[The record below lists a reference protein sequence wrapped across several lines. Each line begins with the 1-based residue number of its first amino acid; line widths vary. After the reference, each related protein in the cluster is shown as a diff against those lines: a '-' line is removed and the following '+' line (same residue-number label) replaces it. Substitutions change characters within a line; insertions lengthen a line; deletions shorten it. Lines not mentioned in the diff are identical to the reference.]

1 LYHLLNQ
8 QLGFSMAIV
17 TCLGGHELLRHN
29 LFLFFGGLS
38 FLDGGTNGTQLVNTF
53 RRSMLL
59 TYMERSNEKIE
70 IMNVYSNIDRT
81 GIKLFWRR
89 LCLR

>member
-1 LYHLLNQ
+1 MD
-8 QLGFSMAIV
+8 SC
-17 TCLGGHELLRHN
+17 T
-29 LFLFFGGLS
+29 
-38 FLDGGTNGTQLVNTF
+38 DGTQLVNTF